1 MPSASATSSTPR
13 ATAAA
18 PWPRLSSASA
28 SSARTEL
35 ITSCVSGS
43 WNSTPGERAEA
54 RGPVLAR
61 VEAGERHRAGERA
74 AVEVRHEAARRA
86 QQRRLAV
93 AGEPG
98 EQAELAGLDLE
109 ADVVQR
115 GVSAPG

>member
-18 PWPRLSSASA
+18 LCPRLSSASA
-28 SSARTEL
+28 SSARTVL

-43 WNSTPGERAEA
+43 WKERAGERAEA

-61 VEAGERHRAGERA
+61 VEAGERDATGEVP
-74 AVEVRHEAARRA
+74 AVEVRHEAAGGA

-93 AGEPG
+93 PGEPR
-98 EQAELAGLDLE
+98 EQAELA
-109 ADVVQR
+109 AAR
-115 GVSAPG
+115 SRC